1 MSKKIAKGEVF
12 FAVACKLWPQRCDF
26 SAIGN
31 FSTSHTLCG
40 NDSSDA
46 FTDGECIDQLVL
58 IPRTS
63 ALRISKST
71 PEIYDSTTVD
81 RDADRSTDFGMLDE
95 VIDECFAYRLESW
108 VYEALCK
115 GVFAQRADFSRM

>member
-1 MSKKIAKGEVF
+1 VF

-26 SAIGN
+26 SGIRN

-63 ALRISKST
+63 ALRISEST
-71 PEIYDSTTVD
+71 PKINDSTTVD
-81 RDADRSTDFGMLDE
+81 RDTDRSTDLVMLNE
-95 VIDECFAYRLESW
+95 VIDEGFANRLESR
-108 VYEALCK
+108 VYETLCK

>member
-1 MSKKIAKGEVF
+1 M
-12 FAVACKLWPQRCDF
+12 ACKLWPQRCDF
-26 SAIGN
+26 SAIRN

-58 IPRTS
+58 VPRTI
-63 ALRISKST
+63 ALRISEST
-71 PEIYDSTTVD
+71 PEINDSATID

-95 VIDECFAYRLESW
+95 VIDECVANRLECR
-108 VYEALCK
+108 VYETLCK